1 MNSFC
6 NAVDYGFSPDSAPME
21 NTKALQKAVDQG
33 GTIIVSQPGT
43 YEIGG
48 TVYVGS
54 YTTLKF
60 GNGVSLKKV
69 DATGFFSHVFL
80 NKGALTKT
88 YDQNIVIEGLHVIV
102 NGIDKVFSE
111 VYGLRG
117 QVAFFYIK
125 DLRIERFRC
134 YDLEEMQFG
143 IHICTFEDIIV
154 NDVVIEGKKDGVHLG
169 PGKRFTISNGVF
181 RTYDDAVA
189 LNAHDYATSNPELGW
204 IENGV
209 VQNCHDLPDG
219 KDPIGYFCRILA
231 GGWKDWEPDMVVQHS
246 DSVISNGKLYRVQAK
261 ADGSVYK
268 SKNPPSHN
276 SGSKEYEG
284 INWGVV
290 QENVVYTAGVRNVVF
305 RDIFLEKA
313 RTSFSVHFD
322 NGRFSRSYY
331 PGSDIPVQKHLLFDN
346 IRVMHDEEEP
356 LIGIA
361 TPVDS
366 LNITNSS
373 INNNRIVFSRNSDL
387 EEYGETSVNITGC
400 VFNVLP
406 PEEIIDNSIEEK
418 VVHVQKVANTFIKD
432 NA

>member
-189 LNAHDYATSNPELGW
+189 LNARDYATSNPELGW

>member
-268 SKNPPSHN
+268 AKNPPSHN

>member
-6 NAVDYGFSPDSAPME
+6 NAAKFGFSPGATPME

-33 GTIIVSQPGT
+33 GTIIVGQPGI
-43 YEIGG
+43 YEMGG
-48 TVYVGS
+48 TVYIGS
-54 YTTLKF
+54 NTTLKF

-69 DATGFFSHVFL
+69 DAEGPFTHVIL
-80 NKGALTKT
+80 NKGALSKT
-88 YDQNIVIEGLHVIV
+88 FDQNIVIEGLHIIV
-102 NGIDKVFSE
+102 NGMDKAMTE

-117 QVAFFYIK
+117 QLAFFYIK

-134 YDLEEMQFG
+134 YDLDKMQFAV
-143 IHICTFEDIIV
+143 HICTFEDIII
-154 NDVVIEGKKDGVHLG
+154 NDVIIEGDKDGVHLG
-169 PGKRFTISNGVF
+169 RGNRFTISNGVF

-219 KDPIGYFCRILA
+219 KDPIGFFCRILA
-231 GGWKDWEPDMVVQHS
+231 GGWKDWEPDMMVQHS
-246 DSVISNGKLYRVQAK
+246 DSVISNGKVYRVQAEP
-261 ADGSVYK
+261 DGTVYK
-268 SKNPPSHN
+268 SETRPIHK
-276 SGSKEYEG
+276 SGSKKYDG

-290 QENVVYTAGVRNVVF
+290 QDDIVYTAGVRNVVF

-322 NGRFSRSYY
+322 SGKYSRSYY
-331 PGSDIPVQKHLLFDN
+331 PGSEIPVQKHLLFDN
-346 IRVMHDEEEP
+346 IRIMHDSNEP
-356 LIGIA
+356 LIGVG
-361 TPVDS
+361 TPVDT
-366 LNITNSS
+366 LNLTNSS
-373 INNNRIVFSRNSDL
+373 INNNRIRFYNNSEL
-387 EEYGETSVNITGC
+387 KEFGETSVNITGC

-406 PEEIIDNSIEEK
+406 PEEIIDNSLEEK
-418 VVHVQKVANTFIKD
+418 VVHVQKMANTFIKD